1 MTLALLILAKAAA
14 VAAPPPDFE
23 WSKMQTVMPPP
34 IVSIG
39 ANQRPPKEIKP
50 DNVELTGA
58 GEVSV
63 QIPPK
68 VFEDQLTARGRASDM
83 TVLRLWFDPAGKLLS
98 CEAISRWMADEVA
111 PICAAVTNASFAY
124 APGFAQ
130 PLERGYIDLRVTYAR
145 RIDPVLPLRFRP
157 KGKGTQVQV
166 MVFDAKSCRVTSGQ
180 MSDAVKDQVCKVINY
195 DPRSLKA
202 RAASSAFDGGWANVR
217 VWLDMKVLPPDQRI
231 AVTIEPRADRI
242 GENLVYPD
250 RSATEPAMPL
260 SYGTFSLPLTSADFP
275 EAARRWTIYSAST
288 VLVGI
293 GSDGKA
299 VSCRPIASSGA
310 PLLDNRACA
319 LAVQRG
325 SFAFTAGV
333 PSAPMRYV
341 THTVDWRALAPTRP

>member
-23 WSKMQTVMPPP
+23 WSKVYPVAPPP
-34 IVSIG
+34 IVPFG
-39 ANQRPPKEIKP
+39 TTPRPAVVVTPST
-50 DNVELTGA
+50 VELTGA
-58 GEVSV
+58 GELVFE
-63 QIPPK
+63 IPSK
-68 VFEDQLTARGRASDM
+68 VFEDLLAVRGDSRGY
-83 TVLRLWFDPAGKLLS
+83 VPLRLWFDPVGKLLS
-98 CEAISRWMADEVA
+98 CEGRYGWRPDQVS
-111 PICAAVTNASFAY
+111 PICSAAANARFNF

-130 PLERGYIDLRVTYAR
+130 PMERGFIDLSVNYER
-145 RIDPVLPLRFRP
+145 RIEPVLPLRFRP
-157 KGKGTQVQV
+157 KDKGTQVQV
-166 MVFDAKSCRVTSGQ
+166 MVFDAKSCRVTSGKLA
-180 MSDAVKDQVCKVINY
+180 DAVKDQLCKVINY

-260 SYGTFSLPLTSADFP
+260 SYGTFALPLNSADFP
-275 EAARRWTIYSAST
+275 EAARRWTAYSAST
-288 VLVGI
+288 VLAGI
-293 GSDGKA
+293 GSDGKV
-299 VSCRPIASSGA
+299 VSCRPVASSGA

-319 LAVQRG
+319 LAAERG

-333 PSAPMRYV
+333 PTTPMRYV
-341 THTVDWRALAPTRP
+341 THKVDWRALAPARP